1 MVQRWT
7 IQAKRVPRRCCDAP
21 KSRRQRSNWVIRSTV
36 EMSARCPLSPQLPT
50 YSCADLS
57 VAEGPIGD
65 IEWVP
70 LTANVSEV
78 CAPISRGL
86 LGGFELPS
94 GLFTEAAPELTGSPN

>member
-1 MVQRWT
+1 MLS
-7 IQAKRVPRRCCDAP
+7 K
-21 KSRRQRSNWVIRSTV
+21 KSTYERPNAGMGNNKLRNEEFLNQ
-36 EMSARCPLSPQLPT
+36 LSPCGPT
-50 YSCADLS
+50 SEMLFFGPMS
-57 VAEGPIGD
+57 KIIFRQHRPIGD